1 MTNTNKVIDIMDFLI
16 ENNICVTD
24 NICVFCSLRMDG
36 WDSICRKCRDYK
48 GVMGVY
54 DAVDRYGTD
63 IIGL

>member
-1 MTNTNKVIDIMDFLI
+1 MTNTNKVIDTMDFLI

-36 WDSICRKCRDYK
+36 WDRTCRRCRDYK

-54 DAVDRYGTD
+54 QAVETYGTD

>member
-1 MTNTNKVIDIMDFLI
+1 MTNTNTMDFLLQ
-16 ENNICVTD
+16 NNICVTD

-36 WDSICRKCRDYK
+36 WDRTCRKCRDYK

-54 DAVDRYGTD
+54 DAVERYGKD